1 MKKLMTMLIGLSLV
15 LGTVTAFGAD
25 TKTKAP
31 TKAAKAKVA
40 KTKATKK

>member
-25 TKTKAP
+25 TATKKKATATKAP
-31 TKAAKAKVA
+31 
-40 KTKATKK
+40 KKKSTVKKS